1 MSGGPGSRFSLQ
13 LSRCIS
19 RCTIFRCC
27 LDVPQD
33 ALQVWQQL
41 VCFQVCQQQLL
52 VCLQVCQQQ
61 LLDSLQVQQ
70 QQLLVCLQVCQQQL
84 LVCLQVR
91 QQQLLVCL
99 QVCQQQLLVC
109 LQVWACQR
117 KENKRIFHFYTGF
130 TCWIAGAPGSQ
141 QKEWQRQPA
150 QCTVI
155 MVGLVWYEPRGE
167 AASCL
172 LLCRGVKLRPRLAPF
187 YPHLAPSASSG
198 EQCKKDGIQ
207 ILPGISIAWLAIID
221 QARTV
226 QQLLFHGEAFV
237 F

>member
-1 MSGGPGSRFSLQ
+1 MSGRPGSRFSVR

-27 LDVPQD
+27 LDVRQV
-33 ALQVWQQL
+33 ALQVWKQ
-41 VCFQVCQQQLL
+41 QVCLLQVWQQQLL

-61 LLDSLQVQQ
+61 P
-70 QQLLVCLQVCQQQL
+70 
-84 LVCLQVR
+84 
-91 QQQLLVCL
+91 
-99 QVCQQQLLVC
+99 LVC

-117 KENKRIFHFYTGF
+117 KESKRIFHFYTGF

-150 QCTVI
+150 QWTVI

-172 LLCRGVKLRPRLAPF
+172 LLCRGVKLWPRLAPF